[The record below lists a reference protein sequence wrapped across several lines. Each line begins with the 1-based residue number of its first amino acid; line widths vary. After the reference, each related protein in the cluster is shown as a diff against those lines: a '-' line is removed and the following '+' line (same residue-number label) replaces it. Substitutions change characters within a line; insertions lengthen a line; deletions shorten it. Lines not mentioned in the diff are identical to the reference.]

1 MPATINTPLTL
12 SSGLTFPNR
21 LVKAAMTEGLADPRN
36 RPTEEH
42 VTLYRRWAEGGAGG
56 LLTGNVQIDRNHL
69 ERVGNVVIDTKSGD
83 DELDGLSRWAE
94 AAKSHGAAFI
104 MQALEGGILLHF

>member
-42 VTLYRRWAEGGAGG
+42 VTL
-56 LLTGNVQIDRNHL
+56 
-69 ERVGNVVIDTKSGD
+69 
-83 DELDGLSRWAE
+83 
-94 AAKSHGAAFI
+94 
-104 MQALEGGILLHF
+104 